1 MTDPA
6 AIIEEALAEVR
17 AWAAETRPLL
27 SEPEPGK
34 EWQVY
39 LHPITGQDFDT
50 DANTVKLRYEW
61 VLVDVAS
68 VP

>member
-1 MTDPA
+1 MTDA
-6 AIIEEALAEVR
+6 ATIIEEALAEVR
-17 AWAAETRPLL
+17 AWAAETRPHL
-27 SEPEPGK
+27 SEPDEGM

-39 LHPITGQDFDT
+39 LHPITGEDFNT

-61 VLVDVAS
+61 VLVEVAS